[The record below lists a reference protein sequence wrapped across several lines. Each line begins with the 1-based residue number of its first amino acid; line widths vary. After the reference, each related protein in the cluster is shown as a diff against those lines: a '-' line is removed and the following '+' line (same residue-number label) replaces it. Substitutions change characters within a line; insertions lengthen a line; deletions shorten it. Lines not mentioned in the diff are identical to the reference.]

1 MGKTIGFLKFDIRV
15 LKFELGGVEEKFYM
29 YLIRKEN
36 RSRLYPDHIIGQV
49 ELTVRTVAKDIDV
62 TENIARRL
70 IRQFS
75 DIGIIEL
82 LEKSNSKT
90 KPSLY
95 KLTVYNT
102 VENAVDNTVKNNN
115 ITQLKIDKSTIS
127 VDKAHSKNTVN
138 HTVSNTVNHT
148 SKINNKINNKI
159 DMYNKKKKYDPID
172 NPHYQKYDDLEERLL
187 KLQANKKKV

>member
-36 RSRLYPDHIIGQV
+36 RSRLYPNHIIGQV
-49 ELTVRTVAKDIDV
+49 ELTVRTVAKDIEV

-102 VENAVDNTVKNNN
+102 VENAVSNTVKNNN
-115 ITQLKIDKSTIS
+115 IIQLKIDKSAIS
-127 VDKAHSKNTVN
+127 VDIAHSK
-138 HTVSNTVNHT
+138 NTVNHT